1 MKEWW
6 IMQFDEITVG
16 TVAVGVD
23 GSTSSDHALTWAVEE
38 ATATGR
44 ALTLVHA
51 VAPYAAVAPEAAQY
65 AKIALE
71 AAEAGGQAVLTA
83 ARSVAHG
90 KAPDLEV
97 RELLR
102 VADSRDTLI
111 EVARHAHLLVLG
123 SRGRGPV
130 RSLLLGS
137 VGIAV
142 TRHAECPVV
151 VVRPTRHGIVRL
163 GVLVGVDGTER
174 SRDPLELA
182 CREASQRGLPLT
194 VVHAQLLPHGRHD
207 EEEGLLLLGETVG
220 GLREKYPDVPIHS
233 ELTAGYPG
241 ERLVEMAERMDLV
254 VVGSHHGGVASEVL
268 LGSVAS
274 FVVEHAS
281 CPVAVVPTVPRTR
294 G

>member
-1 MKEWW
+1 
-6 IMQFDEITVG
+6 MQLDEITVG

-23 GSTSSDHALTWAVEE
+23 GSTSSDHALRWAVEE

-83 ARSVAHG
+83 ASTVVHE

-174 SRDPLELA
+174 SRDPLSWRAARPRSAA
-182 CREASQRGLPLT
+182 CRSRSCTPSCSPTAATTRRRGCCCSARPSAGCARSTPTCRSTAS
-194 VVHAQLLPHGRHD
+194 
-207 EEEGLLLLGETVG
+207 
-220 GLREKYPDVPIHS
+220 
-233 ELTAGYPG
+233 
-241 ERLVEMAERMDLV
+241 
-254 VVGSHHGGVASEVL
+254 
-268 LGSVAS
+268 
-274 FVVEHAS
+274 
-281 CPVAVVPTVPRTR
+281 
-294 G
+294 